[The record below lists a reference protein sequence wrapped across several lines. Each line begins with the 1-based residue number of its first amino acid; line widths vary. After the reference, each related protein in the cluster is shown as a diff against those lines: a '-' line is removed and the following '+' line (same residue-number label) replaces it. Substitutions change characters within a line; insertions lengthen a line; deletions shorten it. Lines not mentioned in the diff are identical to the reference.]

1 MNNRNS
7 SNILRIIAGGYI
19 LYMAYGLIQ
28 SLRTEVI
35 DKPWLLIS
43 AVIIFIISGGV
54 ILFFGIKGMIAQSK
68 ISDEVI
74 ADEAL
79 NEELEVEEEVYG
91 MAVDKALNNGKMAS
105 INQELERLKQADE
118 EVPQKDIKTDVSE
131 GKSSE

>member
-91 MAVDKALNNGKMAS
+91 MVVDKALNNGKMAS

-118 EVPQKDIKTDVSE
+118 EVAQKDIKTDVSE

>member
-1 MNNRNS
+1 
-7 SNILRIIAGGYI
+7 
-19 LYMAYGLIQ
+19 MAYGLIQ

-91 MAVDKALNNGKMAS
+91 MVVDKALNNGKMAS

-118 EVPQKDIKTDVSE
+118 EVAQKDIKTDVSE